1 MKKNRRLVFLN
12 LTAQHLLKNHLINA
26 FINDG
31 VEITPAHTGILF
43 SLLEGQKSMNDLSE
57 LLNVKNSTITGLV
70 DRLEKKGF
78 VKRVSDPKDRRK
90 WNIVITD
97 SGTIEIKKASKVI
110 SSINNEICEGYT
122 DDELD
127 SFTKILKGMID
138 KF

>member
-1 MKKNRRLVFLN
+1 MKKNRRLIFLN

-31 VEITPAHTGILF
+31 IEITPAHTGILF

-57 LLNVKNSTITGLV
+57 LLNVKNSTVTGLV
-70 DRLEKKGF
+70 DRIEKKGF
-78 VKRVSDPKDRRK
+78 VERVSDPTDRRK

-97 SGTIEIKKASKVI
+97 AGTIEIKKASKVI
-110 SSINNEICEGYT
+110 NSINDEICEGYT

-127 SFTKILKGMID
+127 SFTRILKGMID